1 MFTCTNNTLHLS
13 HFCAEAHLVIH
24 FHSYNE
30 KGILHCR
37 MEIRV
42 TLSMKWQSIL
52 LSCYFHDFARKV
64 TWYFAAIVVIII
76 FISLQ
81 GNVTTTELWAIS
93 KLSVDDVDVVKG
105 NHTAGTVTL
114 EKMKYNTTFTA
125 LSKTL
130 KS

>member
-1 MFTCTNNTLHLS
+1 MSDSLNEMT
-13 HFCAEAHLVIH
+13 IH
-24 FHSYNE
+24 STFVLFSCFRE
-30 KGILHCR
+30 KGHI
-37 MEIRV
+37 
-42 TLSMKWQSIL
+42 
-52 LSCYFHDFARKV
+52 
-64 TWYFAAIVVIII
+64 AAIVVIII

-81 GNVTTTELWAIS
+81 GNVTITELWAIS
-93 KLSVDDVDVVKG
+93 KLGVDDVDVVKG

>member
-1 MFTCTNNTLHLS
+1 M
-13 HFCAEAHLVIH
+13 
-24 FHSYNE
+24 
-30 KGILHCR
+30 
-37 MEIRV
+37 

-52 LSCYFHDFARKV
+52 LSCYFHVFARKV
-64 TWYFAAIVVIII
+64 TWYFAAIVVIRI

-93 KLSVDDVDVVKG
+93 KLGVDDVDVVKG

-130 KS
+130 KN

>member
-1 MFTCTNNTLHLS
+1 MNGLKKRTL
-13 HFCAEAHLVIH
+13 CNRAYYRANPYV
-24 FHSYNE
+24 N
-30 KGILHCR
+30 
-37 MEIRV
+37 
-42 TLSMKWQSIL
+42 
-52 LSCYFHDFARKV
+52 
-64 TWYFAAIVVIII
+64 
-76 FISLQ
+76 LQ
-81 GNVTTTELWAIS
+81 VDPGNVTTTELWAIS